1 MHTEDREDSSPQGAE
16 QEKPTSAEK
25 EVMDAKAGAASDN
38 TGADES
44 KEVDA
49 AAKARERQER
59 FKALRA
65 RAVSAPRPTPIAKF
79 ISQYDCF
86 LGSS

>member
-1 MHTEDREDSSPQGAE
+1 MPTEDRDESSPQGAE

-25 EVMDAKAGAASDN
+25 EVMDAKAGTASDN

-44 KEVDA
+44 KGDDA

-65 RAVSAPRPTPIAKF
+65 RAVSVPRPTPIAKF
-79 ISQYDCF
+79 ITQYDCF
-86 LGSS
+86 LGSF